1 MAIFWPQGGL
11 WNERNQNKRQKMI
24 SEASTIGQDRGLSL
38 NTFAT
43 DGFIL
48 ERVGSYVWWQGMDL
62 SKHDDFQL
70 YSQI

>member
-11 WNERNQNKRQKMI
+11 WNERNQKKRQNMT
-24 SEASTIGQDRGLSL
+24 SEASTIGQDRGLFL

-48 ERVGSYVWWQGMDL
+48 ERVGSDV
-62 SKHDDFQL
+62 
-70 YSQI
+70 